1 MAATSSSP
9 RLPLLRWRVA
19 LIITFGW
26 IVHIDNSALVWCRE
40 TSLGTSY
47 QQNHPN
53 HVLST
58 MGVRKGPMETMEPSL
73 ATPQTGKPALDGWKL
88 FFFLF
93 ETDAVSPQGC
103 LHC

>member
-1 MAATSSSP
+1 MAATSSSSP
-9 RLPLLRWRVA
+9 RLPLLRWRVV

-73 ATPQTGKPALDGWKL
+73 ATPQTVTEMEQLIAVKGHPAQLPCDVTPPKP
-88 FFFLF
+88 
-93 ETDAVSPQGC
+93 
-103 LHC
+103 